1 MTFTVPGW
9 RGRIGLVMPDDG
21 INDDEFWLYL
31 PDGVTVLM
39 ARYTTP
45 MRDDPI
51 TPDMVDSYADL
62 EVLEAATD
70 ILRICRP
77 DVVAFGCNSS
87 SFVRGVGWD
96 LEQAAAIG
104 RVCGVPGTTITTAE
118 VAALR
123 ALGVLRIAIAAPFPE
138 SVTEKFADF
147 MRASG
152 FDVVDWTTKGFTTEW
167 QIGNASPAVWY
178 ELAKSVDRPEAEAVL
193 LGCGG
198 IRTAEVLRALED
210 DLGKPVVSAPQA
222 MMWHALQL
230 IGVDATRPDR
240 GRLFTELGSPQSLS
254 QPAPEVGG
262 ISA

>member
-1 MTFTVPGW
+1 MTFTVRGW
-9 RGRIGLVMPDDG
+9 RGRVGLVMPDDG
-21 INDDEFWLYL
+21 VNDDEFWLYL
-31 PDGVTVLM
+31 PEGVTVLM
-39 ARYTTP
+39 ARYATP

-51 TPDMVDSYADL
+51 SPDMVDSYASL
-62 EVLEAATD
+62 EVLEAASD
-70 ILRICRP
+70 ILRISRP
-77 DVVAFGCNSS
+77 NVVAFGCNSC

-118 VAALR
+118 VAALQ
-123 ALGVLRIAIAAPFPE
+123 ALEVQRIAIAAPYPE
-138 SVTEKFADF
+138 SVTAKFVDF
-147 MRASG
+147 MRATG
-152 FDVVDWTTKGFTTEW
+152 FDVVNWTTKGFTTEW

-178 ELAKSVDRPEAEAVL
+178 ELAKNVDRPEADAVL

-230 IGVDATRPDR
+230 ICVDATRQDR
-240 GRLFTELGSPQSLS
+240 GRLFAEFGSPLSRS
-254 QPAPEVGG
+254 QPAPEVGQ